1 MFDIILSCIFGLLIG
16 HIYGLFFVA
25 KQKRA
30 FCAPATLLHTFIV
43 PIASRLLMFSLLA
56 YYLLI
61 TTQIHLILT
70 VISFIISFWST
81 ILQKK
86 AISYG
91 SF

>member
-1 MFDIILSCIFGLLIG
+1 MIDIILSSILGLLIG

-30 FCAPATLLHTFIV
+30 FYAPITLHTFIV
-43 PIASRLLMFSLLA
+43 PIASRIILFSLLA

-61 TTQIHLILT
+61 TTQIQLILT

-81 ILQKK
+81 ILQNK
-86 AISYG
+86 ATSYG